1 MFSCFYHTIR
11 NIEKRLTIE
20 KRYVIVWYID
30 YRYTLINI
38 KNIGKGNTMKRKN
51 KENENCKERAIF
63 VKGREQDKG
72 LLDKRY
78 FQYYKGS
85 SLWVLNEILEH
96 QKQKKS

>member
-1 MFSCFYHTIR
+1 
-11 NIEKRLTIE
+11 
-20 KRYVIVWYID
+20 
-30 YRYTLINI
+30 
-38 KNIGKGNTMKRKN
+38 MKRKN